1 MQDDT
6 PAGRHA
12 APGHEAADPAAVRT
26 DLATVWRLVAPWLG
40 YLLLAAAGL
49 LGLFTASDAGEGEGY
64 AAGLLTFGLAV
75 LIIAWRMRDQL
86 DGRDVGLFLPVMVEG
101 EDALL
106 LWIAVMTALG
116 IAGLLVAAGS
126 ESVLHTAGIAL
137 FVVAA
142 LFIFFAVKRN
152 FDRRERG
159 GPPG

>member
-12 APGHEAADPAAVRT
+12 AAGHEAADPAVVRT

-40 YLLLAAAGL
+40 YLLLAVAAV
-49 LGLFTASDAGEGEGY
+49 LGLFTASEAGEGEDY
-64 AAGLLTFGLAV
+64 VAGLLTFGLAV
-75 LIIAWRMRDQL
+75 LVIAWRMRDQL
-86 DGRDVGLFLPVMVEG
+86 DGRDDGLLLPVMADG

-106 LWIAVMTALG
+106 LWIAVMAALG
-116 IAGLLVAAGS
+116 IAGLLVAAAT
-126 ESVLHTAGIAL
+126 ESVLHVAGIAL

-142 LFIFFAVKRN
+142 LFIFAAMKRY

-159 GPPG
+159 GPPA